1 MPRFGK
7 RALGVVA
14 MRYSEYKYLVL
25 SDLYRITGNV
35 KFTALVRHIL
45 RGATYKY
52 NFWMRTCYYAEHTPL
67 LKYTI
72 YPLARIMLHHL
83 SYKLGVSIAPFTR
96 IGSGFY
102 IGHFGGIVINRAS
115 VIGKN
120 CNISHGVTLAQGNR
134 GQNTGAPTLGDNV
147 YIAPGAKIVGA
158 VKIGNNVAI
167 GANCVVTKDIPDN
180 SVVVG
185 IPGRVISQ
193 KGAKGYINRI
203 DYEDKI
209 S

>member
-1 MPRFGK
+1 MK
-7 RALGVVA
+7 
-14 MRYSEYKYLVL
+14 YSEYKYLIF
-25 SDLYRITGNV
+25 SDLYRLTGNV
-35 KFTALVRHIL
+35 KLSALIRHVLI
-45 RGATYKY
+45 GEEGEPYKY
-52 NFWMRTCYYAEHTPL
+52 NFWMRTSRYASTNPL

-72 YPLARIMLHHL
+72 YPVARIMLRHL
-83 SYKLGVSIAPFTR
+83 AYKFGISIPYHTQ

-102 IGHFGGIVINRAS
+102 IGHFGGIVVNGKS

-120 CNISHGVTLAQGNR
+120 CNISQGVTLGQANR
-134 GQNTGAPTLGDNV
+134 GKNKGYPILGDNV
-147 YIAPGAKIVGA
+147 YIGPGAKIIGA

-193 KGAKGYINRI
+193 EGAIGYVNRT
-203 DYEDKI
+203 DYADKI